1 MRDVGERPAWDERQ
15 AASLVGATV
24 LIGITR
30 LRADGSEQEQMFG
43 TIISAN
49 ARRGFE
55 IAPEG
60 SREGEIYWLPPDHRN
75 FFPAQPGEY
84 RLRSTGEIV
93 TDPTYTST
101 WTINPGPQR
110 SRPCVGSDGSVHG
123 RDGAPGSGTA
133 G

>member
-1 MRDVGERPAWDERQ
+1 MREGGERPAWDERQ

-30 LRADGSEQEQMFG
+30 VRADGSEQEQMFG

-55 IAPEG
+55 IALEG

-75 FFPAQPGEY
+75 LFPAQPGEY
-84 RLRSTGEIV
+84 RLRSTGEVV
-93 TDPTYTST
+93 TDPAYTST
-101 WTINPGPQR
+101 WTIDPGPQ
-110 SRPCVGSDGSVHG
+110 
-123 RDGAPGSGTA
+123 
-133 G
+133 